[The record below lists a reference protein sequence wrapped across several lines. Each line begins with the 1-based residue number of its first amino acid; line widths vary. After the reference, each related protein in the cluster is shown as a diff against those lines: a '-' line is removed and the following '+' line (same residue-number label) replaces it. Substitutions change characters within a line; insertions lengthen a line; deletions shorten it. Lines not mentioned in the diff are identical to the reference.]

1 MQAMSAVR
9 NPTVWGTG
17 ALAMVAIVAIV
28 AGLLYV
34 NPLGHQTVSFRT
46 DDAASITPGMTVRIA
61 GITVGK
67 VKDLAIE
74 PDQVRVRATVDK
86 TAFVGDRS
94 NVQVRMLTVVG
105 GYYVNIDSLGD
116 VPLGGEVIPKER
128 VTMPY
133 NLMRAVTDTTKI
145 TETINPAP
153 IERSLD
159 QVQQGLAGENLGV
172 ITSVV
177 DAGAK
182 LTDMLDRQ
190 RGQVSAIL
198 DMSDEYIREL
208 SKYRDQFTRLVSK
221 IAILEQTLVLYG
233 KGFSTALLGMGEI
246 MKGLGP
252 VGDFYRKH
260 RDKFLAKFIHWQQIV
275 RTWAN
280 RSGFVVRI
288 LRRTRDRMEQ
298 TLAIQNA
305 PPELLATDLCIP
317 LPGSPC

>member
-1 MQAMSAVR
+1 VR

>member
-1 MQAMSAVR
+1 
-9 NPTVWGTG
+9 
-17 ALAMVAIVAIV
+17 
-28 AGLLYV
+28 
-34 NPLGHQTVSFRT
+34 
-46 DDAASITPGMTVRIA
+46 
-61 GITVGK
+61 
-67 VKDLAIE
+67 
-74 PDQVRVRATVDK
+74 
-86 TAFVGDRS
+86 
-94 NVQVRMLTVVG
+94 MLTVVG

>member
-1 MQAMSAVR
+1 MSAVR

-172 ITSVV
+172 ITSVA